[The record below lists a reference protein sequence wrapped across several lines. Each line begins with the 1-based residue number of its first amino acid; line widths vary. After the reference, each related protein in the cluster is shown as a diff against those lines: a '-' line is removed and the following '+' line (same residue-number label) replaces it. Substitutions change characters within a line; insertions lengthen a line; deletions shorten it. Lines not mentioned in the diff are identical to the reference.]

1 MHGPEHVNQIFLLDS
16 TKVPDGQPTG
26 VTFEKLRRKNYPD
39 LAESELKED
48 FLPFLVRKCAVDRL
62 DAFRTMMKHFDRH
75 GRIDKK
81 GTILS
86 ELSVFFIYA
95 FEWKLTLVFFVGLQ
109 KVLLVL
115 ANRMCSTM
123 SFNSVV
129 LQGGLFYT
137 CQHVSLDCLRLQLAN
152 MRLLTISHTLHSVGS
167 LKDYDN
173 ESAARTTLK
182 CFLEAEAE
190 KLKEIEYNKNGLSL
204 HDFIS
209 SGLDNEKYF
218 ETWKEFFSLISA
230 EELK

>member
-26 VTFEKLRRKNYPD
+26 VAFEKLRRKNYPD
-39 LAESELKED
+39 LAESELNKH
-48 FLPFLVRKCAVDRL
+48 FLPFLVRKCAVDLL
-62 DAFRTMMKHFDRH
+62 DDFRDMKEYFDED
-75 GRIDKK
+75 GRFDDK

-86 ELSVFFIYA
+86 ELSVFFVYA

-167 LKDYDN
+167 LKDYGN
-173 ESAARTTLK
+173 ESAARTILERFLK
-182 CFLEAEAE
+182 AEAE
-190 KLKEIEYNKNGLSL
+190 KLKDIEYDEISKESL
-204 HDFIS
+204 HDVLH
-209 SGLDNEKYF
+209 SGLRAKKYF
-218 ETWKEFFSLISA
+218 ETW
-230 EELK
+230 